1 MMFREQRY
9 NNFILLPNISNII
22 MAKTYQEINA
32 YREKNEQFLEENA
45 QNPDIGIL
53 PSGVQYQILKAGK
66 GARPSGK
73 DKVQVHY
80 CGKLINGKEFDN
92 SFKRKKPEIFRVNQL
107 IKGFQEAL
115 KAMNVGSRWIVWIP
129 YPLGY
134 GASDCGRDIPAYSTL
149 VFEIELLDIKK

>member
-115 KAMNVGSRWIVWIP
+115 KAMNVGSCWIVWIP